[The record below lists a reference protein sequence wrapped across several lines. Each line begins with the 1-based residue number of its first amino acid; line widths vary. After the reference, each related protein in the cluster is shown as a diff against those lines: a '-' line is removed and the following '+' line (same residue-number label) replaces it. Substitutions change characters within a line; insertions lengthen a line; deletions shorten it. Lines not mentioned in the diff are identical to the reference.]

1 MQQKTIKRKPHANRN
16 ACNVRLRGGINRM
29 TQMVVKSQE
38 HEAKEQV
45 AERIGFWHSPKR
57 VRVYF
62 GGEFIADSKK
72 TVLVREKGHFLTYYF
87 PRQDVRM
94 DLLEK
99 SQHQR
104 ELAGLGQA
112 AYWTV
117 EAGGQEAKNA
127 AWSLEKADT
136 GASEI
141 EGYVAFKWNQMDA
154 WFEEDEQVFVHP
166 RDPFVR
172 IDTVRSSRHV
182 RVAIDGETVAET
194 NRPMLLF
201 ETGLP
206 VRYYI
211 PKVDVRM
218 DLLQPSTTHSECPY
232 KGVASYYSIKVG
244 DHVSED
250 IVWYYPFPL
259 LEVSKIQNML
269 SFYNEKVDLYV
280 DGVLEEKPKTY
291 WS

>member
-1 MQQKTIKRKPHANRN
+1 
-16 ACNVRLRGGINRM
+16 M
-29 TQMVVKSQE
+29 TQMVIKSQE
-38 HEAKEQV
+38 HEAKGQA
-45 AERIGFWHSPKR
+45 AERIELWHSPKW

-72 TVLVREKGHFLTYYF
+72 TVLVREKGHILTYYF

-99 SQHQR
+99 SGLQH
-104 ELAGLGQA
+104 EMPGLGRA
-112 AYWTV
+112 TYWTV
-117 EAGGQEAKNA
+117 KAGGQEAKNA
-127 AWSLEKADT
+127 AWSVDKDQPEA
-136 GASEI
+136 AEI

-172 IDTVRSSRHV
+172 IDTVRSSRHI
-182 RVAIDGETVAET
+182 RVVIDGEAVAET
-194 NRPMLLF
+194 HRPMLLF

-218 DLLQPSTTHSECPY
+218 DLLQPSTTHTECPY

-244 DHVSED
+244 DHVSEN

-280 DGVLEEKPKTY
+280 DGVKEEKPKTH